1 MNKSASSTNANTSVG
16 RTSLVLLLVIAFLN
30 TMGITIIVPIVP
42 FLTLQYLAH
51 PNNLAVIVGWLT
63 AAYGICQLIA
73 APGLGVLSDRFGR
86 RPILFICLLG
96 SVFGYL
102 ILGLG
107 GALWLLFLG
116 RIIDGLTGGNI
127 SVLFGYVADITE
139 PKERGKYFGLLGS
152 AASVGSLIGP
162 ALGGLL
168 ATINYRAPFLAAAG
182 LLLLT
187 LVWGYFLLPES
198 LEREHRITSIALNEL
213 NPLKQLASA
222 FRWANVRWLLLAWFL
237 YAFPVGMLQTTF
249 TVLMKDSLG
258 FNATQA
264 SLVITVLGAVDILA
278 QGVLVSWFLTMLG
291 GIRLALMGFVLVGVS
306 YLVLGSVA
314 FLATPILL
322 LVGIILFAASG
333 SLVENALRGLISAMV
348 GRHEQGRVS
357 GATQSLQALGWVVG
371 PIIGG
376 FIYTAW
382 GHFQV
387 YVSASLITILAI
399 VCLWIALPLLQS
411 HQAKKQSPG
420 DSEQEAAF
428 LTKEEN

>member
-1 MNKSASSTNANTSVG
+1 MTKSTGPTNTSVG
-16 RTSLVLLLVIAFLN
+16 RTSFVLLLVIALLN

-116 RIIDGLTGGNI
+116 RIIDGLTGGNV

-139 PKERGKYFGLLGS
+139 PKDRGKYFGLLGS
-152 AASVGSLIGP
+152 AAGIGTLVGP
-162 ALGGLL
+162 VLGGLL
-168 ATINYRAPFLAAAG
+168 ATIDYRAPFLAAAG

-198 LEREHRITSIALNEL
+198 LGKEHRITSISLNEL

-222 FRWANVRWLLLAWFL
+222 FRWANVRWLLLAWLL
-237 YAFPVGMLQTTF
+237 YAFPVGMLQTTI

-264 SLVITVLGAVDILA
+264 GLVITVLGAVDILV
-278 QGVLVSWFLTMLG
+278 QGVLVGWFLTRLG
-291 GIRLALMGFVLVGVS
+291 SIRLSLIAFLLVSIS
-306 YLVLGSVA
+306 YLVLGSIA
-314 FLATPILL
+314 FIATPILL
-322 LVGIILFAASG
+322 LVGIVLFAGSG
-333 SLVENALRGLISAMV
+333 SLVENAVRGLISEMA
-348 GRHEQGRVS
+348 GRHEQGRAS
-357 GATQSLQALGWVVG
+357 GATQSLQSLGWVIG
-371 PIIGG
+371 PLIGG
-376 FIYTAW
+376 FMYTAW

-387 YVSASLITILAI
+387 YASASLITLLAI
-399 VCLWIALPLLQS
+399 VCIWVALPLLQK
-411 HQAKKQSPG
+411 HQTKKQTSG
-420 DSEQEAAF
+420 DEQEAA
-428 LTKEEN
+428 LLSNEEN

>member
-1 MNKSASSTNANTSVG
+1 MNKSAGPTNANTSVG
-16 RTSLVLLLVIAFLN
+16 RTSLVLLLVIALLN

-42 FLTLQYLAH
+42 FLTLRYLAH
-51 PNNLAVIVGWLT
+51 ANNLAVIVGWLT

-139 PKERGKYFGLLGS
+139 PKDRGRYFGLLGS
-152 AASVGSLIGP
+152 AAGVGTLIGP
-162 ALGGLL
+162 VLGGLL
-168 ATINYRAPFLAAAG
+168 AAINIRAPFLAAAG

-198 LEREHRITSIALNEL
+198 LDKEHRITSISLNEL

-237 YAFPVGMLQTTF
+237 YAFPVGMLQATI

-264 SLVITVLGAVDILA
+264 SLVITVLGAVDILV
-278 QGVLVSWFLTMLG
+278 QGVLVSWFLARLG
-291 GIRLALMGFVLVGVS
+291 NIRLGLIAFVLVGIS
-306 YLVLGSVA
+306 YLVLGSIA

-322 LVGIILFAASG
+322 LVGIVLFAGSG
-333 SLVENALRGLISAMV
+333 SLVENALRGLISQMV

-357 GATQSLQALGWVVG
+357 GAMQSLQSLGWVVG
-371 PIIGG
+371 PLIGG

-387 YVSASLITILAI
+387 YASASLITLLAM
-399 VCLWIALPLLQS
+399 VCVWIALPLLQR
-411 HQAKKQSPG
+411 HQAKKQTPVG
-420 DSEQEAAF
+420 EQEAA
-428 LTKEEN
+428 LLSHEEN

>member
-1 MNKSASSTNANTSVG
+1 MNKSAGPTNTSVG
-16 RTSLVLLLVIAFLN
+16 RTSLVLLLVIALLN
-30 TMGITIIVPIVP
+30 TMGITIIVPLVP
-42 FLTLQYLAH
+42 FLTVQYLAH

-96 SVFGYL
+96 SAFGYL

-127 SVLFGYVADITE
+127 SVLFGYVADLTE
-139 PKERGKYFGLLGS
+139 PKDRGKYFGLLGA
-152 AASVGSLIGP
+152 AASIGSLIGP
-162 ALGGLL
+162 VLGGLL
-168 ATINYRAPFLAAAG
+168 ATINFRAPFLAAAG

-198 LEREHRITSIALNEL
+198 LEKEHRVTSISVSEL
-213 NPLKQLASA
+213 DPLKQLVFA

-237 YAFPVGMLQTTF
+237 YAFPVGVVQTTI

-264 SLVITVLGAVDILA
+264 SLVVTVLGAVDILV
-278 QGVLVSWFLTMLG
+278 QGVLVGWLLARLG
-291 GIRLALMGFVLVGVS
+291 NIRLGLIAFVLVGSS
-306 YLVLGSVA
+306 YLVLGSIA
-314 FLATPILL
+314 FLATPLLL
-322 LVGIILFAASG
+322 LVGIILFAGSG
-333 SLVENALRGLISAMV
+333 SLVENALRGLISGMV

-357 GATQSLQALGWVVG
+357 GAMQALQSLGWIVG
-371 PIIGG
+371 PLVGG
-376 FIYTAW
+376 FVYTAW

-387 YVSASLITILAI
+387 YACASLITVFAI
-399 VCLWIALPLLQS
+399 VCVWIALPLLQR
-411 HQAKKQSPG
+411 HQAQKQTPG
-420 DSEQEAAF
+420 GEQEAA
-428 LTKEEN
+428 LLSNEEN